1 MQTITHIEDLRTIAK
16 RKLPRAIFDF
26 IDRGSYDEITMNSNT
41 ADLRSLRLRQRV
53 MVDVSKRLLVTNIV
67 GTSAAMPIALAPVGL
82 SGLVYRN
89 GEIAAARAAQAAGIP
104 YCLST
109 MSICSIEDVR
119 AQINT
124 PFWFQLYV
132 MKDRELTKSLI
143 ERAKRAECSALVVT
157 LDLQV
162 RAQQHLD
169 IKNGLG
175 VPPRLTLRNA
185 LNVATKPM
193 WAMRIL
199 GGKRKSFG
207 NLEGHV
213 AGVENIKQ
221 YATWIGSQL
230 DPSLNWRDLD
240 WLRSIWPNKLIVKG
254 VLDAED
260 ARVAADGGAD
270 AIIVSNH
277 GGRQL
282 DSASSSIA
290 ALPSIVDSVGDRV
303 EVMFDG
309 GIRSGQDVIK
319 ALALG
324 AKSCLIGR
332 AFLYGLGAMGEA
344 GVRIALEI
352 IRKELDFSMALTG
365 VCDVSGI
372 SRAVLI
378 HQTDLVGGIL
388 PERRAFGPTFSP
400 ELFAKKSEPMRGSNP
415 PGNAQDM
422 YESLRW

>member
-1 MQTITHIEDLRTIAK
+1 MQPITHIADLRAIAQ

-26 IDRGSYDEITMNSNT
+26 IDRGSYDEITMNANRS
-41 ADLRSLRLRQRV
+41 DLASLRLRQRV
-53 MVDVSKRLLVTNIV
+53 MVDVSERSLATNIV
-67 GTSAAMPIALAPVGL
+67 GEPATMPIAIAPTGL
-82 SGLVYRN
+82 TGLVRGD
-89 GEIAAARAAQAAGIP
+89 GEILAARAAQAVGVP

-109 MSICSIEDVR
+109 MSICSIEDLR
-119 AQINT
+119 AEIKT

-132 MKDRELTKSLI
+132 MKDREFSKSLI
-143 ERAKRAECSALVVT
+143 ERAKQAECSALVLT

-193 WAMRIL
+193 WALRVL
-199 GGKRKSFG
+199 AGKRKSFG
-207 NLEGHV
+207 NLEGHL

-221 YATWIGSQL
+221 YATWIGGQL
-230 DPSLNWRDLD
+230 DPSLNWRDLEWVRD
-240 WLRSIWPNKLIVKG
+240 LWPKKLILKG
-254 VLDAED
+254 VLNAED
-260 ARVAADGGAD
+260 AKFAANGGAD

-282 DSASSSIA
+282 DCASSSIA
-290 ALPSIVDSVGDRV
+290 ALPAIVDAVGDRI
-303 EVMFDG
+303 EVLFDG
-309 GIRSGQDVIK
+309 GVRSGQDVLK

-332 AFLYGLGAMGEA
+332 AFLYGLGAMGEE

-352 IRKELDFSMALTG
+352 LRKELDFSMALTG
-365 VCDVSGI
+365 VCDVHDVT
-372 SRAVLI
+372 RAVL
-378 HQTDLVGGIL
+378 VS
-388 PERRAFGPTFSP
+388 PERGLTQ
-400 ELFAKKSEPMRGSNP
+400 N
-415 PGNAQDM
+415 
-422 YESLRW
+422 